1 MNVAP
6 ARAPRSIAPRPGAAL
21 VTRRARWTAAALPV
35 KVMDMR
41 RAALLVL
48 CLLLP
53 ACAPRVAPM
62 GPALTTPRIEGAAL
76 VAADGVSLPL
86 REWHPGCLPPPEP
99 VPPAPHRPGGSPD
112 FAAGQRPPPPPPA
125 TPAWAAGTTAG
136 CAGARPP
143 RGVLLAL
150 HGLNDHSGNF
160 LLESLPGLAAA
171 GWQVVAY
178 DHRGFGRSPNRGIW
192 AGADTLAADARG
204 AVAALR
210 ARHPGLPVAL
220 LGESMGGAVALLA
233 VQGARGPER
242 PDRLVLLA
250 PALWPEDAFPGLWRA
265 GLDVLAHT
273 VPLMGFRATAP
284 GVVAS
289 DNAAALRRFGEDP
302 LTLKEVSIEL
312 LHGLVRLMWDA
323 AARSRGCCAAP
334 TLVLH
339 GANDRVVQGGP
350 LRAALATADGT
361 LRVARYAQGWHLL
374 LRDRVREVVLADLL
388 RFLDDA
394 RAPLPSGAEA
404 AGRAWVSG
412 GSS

>member
-1 MNVAP
+1 
-6 ARAPRSIAPRPGAAL
+6 
-21 VTRRARWTAAALPV
+21 
-35 KVMDMR
+35 MR
-41 RAALLVL
+41 RVFLACL

-53 ACAPRVAPM
+53 ACAPRVVPM
-62 GPALTTPRIEGAAL
+62 GPAVTTPRIEGAAL
-76 VAADGVSLPL
+76 VAADGARLPL

-99 VPPAPHRPGGSPD
+99 VPPETRRPGGSPD
-112 FAAGQRPPPPPPA
+112 FAAGQAPPPRPPA
-125 TPAWAAGTTAG
+125 TPAWAAGTAPG
-136 CAGARPP
+136 CAGGRAP

-160 LLESLPGLAAA
+160 LLESLPGLTAA

-178 DHRGFGRSPNRGIW
+178 DHRGFGRSPNRGVW
-192 AGADTLAADARG
+192 PGAETMAADARG

-220 LGESMGGAVALLA
+220 MGESMGGAVALLA
-233 VQGARGPER
+233 AQSARGAER

-250 PALWPEDAFPGLWRA
+250 PALWREDGFPGLWRA
-265 GLDVLAHT
+265 GLDALAHT

-289 DNAAALRRFGEDP
+289 DNAAALRRFSEDP

-323 AARSRGCCAAP
+323 AAQTPGCCAVP
-334 TLVLH
+334 TLALA

-350 LRAALATADGT
+350 LRAALATADGA
-361 LRVARYAQGWHLL
+361 LRVARYEQGWHLL
-374 LRDRVREVVLADLL
+374 LRDRVREVVLADVL
-388 RFLDDA
+388 RFLDDP
-394 RAPLPSGAEA
+394 RAPLPSDAEA
-404 AGRAWVSG
+404 AGRAWISG

>member
-1 MNVAP
+1 
-6 ARAPRSIAPRPGAAL
+6 
-21 VTRRARWTAAALPV
+21 
-35 KVMDMR
+35 MR
-41 RAALLVL
+41 RAALLCL
-48 CLLLP
+48 SLLLS
-53 ACAPRVAPM
+53 ACAPRVVPM
-62 GPALTTPRIEGAAL
+62 GPAVTAPRIEGAAL
-76 VAADGVSLPL
+76 VAADGARLPI

-99 VPPAPHRPGGSPD
+99 VPPEPRRPGGSPD
-112 FAAGQRPPPPPPA
+112 FAAGQAPPPPPPEA
-125 TPAWAAGTTAG
+125 PAWASGTAPG
-136 CAGARPP
+136 CTGARPP

-160 LLESLPGLAAA
+160 LLESLPGLVAA

-178 DHRGFGRSPNRGIW
+178 DHRGFGRSPNRGVW
-192 AGADTLAADARG
+192 PGAETLAADARG

-220 LGESMGGAVALLA
+220 MGESMGGAVALIA
-233 VQGARGPER
+233 AQDARGAER

-250 PALWPEDAFPGLWRA
+250 PALWPEDAFPGFWRA
-265 GLDVLAHT
+265 SLDVLAHT
-273 VPLMGFRATAP
+273 VPLMGFRASAP

-289 DNAAALRRFGEDP
+289 DNVAALRRFGEDP

-323 AARSRGCCAAP
+323 AARMRGCCAVPA
-334 TLVLH
+334 LVLY
-339 GANDRVVQGGP
+339 GANDRVVQGDP
-350 LRAALATADGT
+350 LRAALATADGA

-374 LRDRVREVVLADLL
+374 LRDRVRDVVLADVL
-388 RFLDDA
+388 RFLDDPH
-394 RAPLPSGAEA
+394 APLPSGADA